1 MISVTIALSIFS
13 VVFAAVSLFTTMRRN
28 NKKDDGEE
36 ASRSATIISKLE
48 NIGDDVKDV
57 KSDIREMRNDLRDHT
72 ARIIVLEQK
81 IERLNESVFGNKNS

>member
-28 NKKDDGEE
+28 NKKDDSEE
-36 ASRSATIISKLE
+36 ATRGATIISKLE

-81 IERLNESVFGNKNS
+81 IGRLNESVFGNKNT